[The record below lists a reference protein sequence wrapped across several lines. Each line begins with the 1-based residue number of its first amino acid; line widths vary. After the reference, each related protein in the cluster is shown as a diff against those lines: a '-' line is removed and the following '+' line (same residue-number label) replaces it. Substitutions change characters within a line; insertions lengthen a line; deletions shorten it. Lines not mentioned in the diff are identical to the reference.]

1 MIIHVVKQGETL
13 YGIAEYYNVSPD
25 RLTTDNG
32 IYNVESLAVGEA
44 LAIRFPRVIHTVA
57 EGEGLYQIG
66 LSYDKSELEL
76 MQNNPLLVNRDTL
89 YEGESVVIEYVDEPD
104 LTKSFNGYAYP
115 YINTRILRTAL
126 LYMTTLTIFG
136 YGFTLSGELIP
147 INDDP
152 LISQAYDLSAL
163 PIMLISSIDESGN
176 FSNEHAE
183 AVFKSVQLRDTL
195 ITNIIDT
202 MYVKGYTGL
211 DIDFEFIADKES
223 YIAFIE
229 ETARRLHEA
238 GFTVNVDL
246 APKVSSEQKG
256 LLYESHDYKRIG
268 EIADTV
274 LLMTYEWGYS
284 LGPPMAIAP
293 INQVRRVVEYAVT
306 QIEPSKIL
314 LGIPNYAYDWR
325 LPFVRGATKA
335 EIIGNQDAV
344 ERAIRYGAQI
354 QFDEEAASPFYY
366 YTDEA
371 GNSHVVWFEDVRS
384 ILAKLE
390 LIEEYGLLGGGYW
403 NIMKKFAG
411 NWTVLD
417 ETYIVQK

>member
-1 MIIHVVKQGETL
+1 MVIHVVKQGETL
-13 YGIAEYYNVSPD
+13 YGIAEYYNVNPERVSE
-25 RLTTDNG
+25 DNG
-32 IYNVESLAVGEA
+32 IYNVESLAVGQA
-44 LAIRFPRVIHTVA
+44 LAIRFPRVLHTVT
-57 EGEGLYQIG
+57 EGESLYQIG
-66 LSYDKSELEL
+66 LTYNKTELEL

-89 YEGESVVIEYVDEPD
+89 YTGESIIIEYEDEPEII
-104 LTKSFNGYAYP
+104 KRFNGYAYQ
-115 YINTRILRTAL
+115 YINIRILRTAL
-126 LYMTTLTIFG
+126 LYMTSLTIFG
-136 YGFTLSGELIP
+136 YGFTSSGELIT
-147 INDDP
+147 IDDDP
-152 LISQAYDLSAL
+152 LILQAFDLKAL

-176 FSNEHAE
+176 FSNERAE
-183 AVFKSVQLRDTL
+183 VVFKDAVLRDTL

-229 ETARRLHEA
+229 ETTDRLHEA

-246 APKVSSEQKG
+246 APKVSSDQKG
-256 LLYESHDYKRIG
+256 LLYEAHDYKRIG

-293 INQVRRVVEYAVT
+293 LNQVRRVVEYAVT
-306 QIEPSKIL
+306 QIEPSKIM

-325 LPFVRGATKA
+325 LPFVRGVTKA
-335 EIIGNQDAV
+335 EVIGNQDAV
-344 ERAIRYGAQI
+344 ERAIKYRAQI
-354 QFDEEAASPFYY
+354 QFDEEAESPFYY

-371 GNSHVVWFEDVRS
+371 GSAHVVWFEDVRS
-384 ILAKLE
+384 ILAKLR
-390 LIEEYGLLGGGYW
+390 LIDEYSLLGGGYW

-411 NWTVLD
+411 NWTVID
-417 ETYIVQK
+417 ETYIVEK

>member
-1 MIIHVVKQGETL
+1 MVIHVVKQGETL
-13 YGIAEYYNVSPD
+13 YGIAEYYNVNPERVSE
-25 RLTTDNG
+25 DNG
-32 IYNVESLAVGEA
+32 IYNVESLAVGQA
-44 LAIRFPRVIHTVA
+44 LAIRFPRVLHTVT
-57 EGEGLYQIG
+57 EGESLYQIG
-66 LSYDKSELEL
+66 LTYNKTELEL

-89 YEGESVVIEYVDEPD
+89 YTGESIIIEYEDEPEII
-104 LTKSFNGYAYP
+104 KRFNGYAYQ
-115 YINTRILRTAL
+115 YINIRILRTAL
-126 LYMTTLTIFG
+126 LYMTSLTIFG
-136 YGFTLSGELIP
+136 YGFTSSGELIT
-147 INDDP
+147 IDDDP
-152 LISQAYDLSAL
+152 LILQAFDLKAL

-176 FSNEHAE
+176 FSNERAE
-183 AVFKSVQLRDTL
+183 VVFKDAVLRDTL

-229 ETARRLHEA
+229 ETTDRLHEA

-246 APKVSSEQKG
+246 APKVSSDQKG
-256 LLYESHDYKRIG
+256 LLYEAHDYKRIG

-293 INQVRRVVEYAVT
+293 LNQVRRVVEYAVT
-306 QIEPSKIL
+306 QIEPSKIM

-325 LPFVRGATKA
+325 LPFVRGVTKA
-335 EIIGNQDAV
+335 EVIGNQDAV
-344 ERAIRYGAQI
+344 ERAIKYRAQI
-354 QFDEEAASPFYY
+354 QFDEEAKSPFYY

-371 GNSHVVWFEDVRS
+371 GSAHVVWFEDVRS
-384 ILAKLE
+384 ILAKLR
-390 LIEEYGLLGGGYW
+390 LIDEYSLLGGGYW

-411 NWTVLD
+411 NWTVID
-417 ETYIVQK
+417 ETYIVEK

>member
-1 MIIHVVKQGETL
+1 MVIHVVKQGETL
-13 YGIAEYYNVSPD
+13 YGIAEYYNVNPERVSE
-25 RLTTDNG
+25 DNG
-32 IYNVESLAVGEA
+32 IYNVESLAVGQA
-44 LAIRFPRVIHTVA
+44 LAIRFPRVLHTVT
-57 EGEGLYQIG
+57 EGESLYQIG
-66 LSYDKSELEL
+66 LTYNKTELEL

-89 YEGESVVIEYVDEPD
+89 YTGESIIIEYEDEPD
-104 LTKSFNGYAYP
+104 IIKRFNGYAYQ
-115 YINTRILRTAL
+115 YINIRILRTAL
-126 LYMTTLTIFG
+126 LYMTSLTIFG
-136 YGFTLSGELIP
+136 YGFTSSGELIT
-147 INDDP
+147 IDDDP
-152 LISQAYDLSAL
+152 LILQAFDLKAL

-176 FSNEHAE
+176 FSNERAE
-183 AVFKSVQLRDTL
+183 VVFKDAVLRDTL

-229 ETARRLHEA
+229 ETTDRLHEA

-246 APKVSSEQKG
+246 APKVSSDQKG
-256 LLYESHDYKRIG
+256 LLYEAHDYKRIG

-293 INQVRRVVEYAVT
+293 LNQVRRVVEYAVT
-306 QIEPSKIL
+306 QIEPSKIM

-325 LPFVRGATKA
+325 LPFVRGVTKA
-335 EIIGNQDAV
+335 EVIGNQDAV
-344 ERAIRYGAQI
+344 ERAIKYRAQI
-354 QFDEEAASPFYY
+354 QFDEEAESPFYY

-371 GNSHVVWFEDVRS
+371 GSAHVVWFEDVRS
-384 ILAKLE
+384 ILAKLR
-390 LIEEYGLLGGGYW
+390 LIDEYSLLGGGYW

-411 NWTVLD
+411 NWTVID
-417 ETYIVQK
+417 ETYIVEK

>member
-1 MIIHVVKQGETL
+1 MVIHVVKQGETL
-13 YGIAEYYNVSPD
+13 YGIAEYYNVNPERVSE
-25 RLTTDNG
+25 DNG
-32 IYNVESLAVGEA
+32 IYNVESLAVGQA
-44 LAIRFPRVIHTVA
+44 LAIRFPRVLHTVT
-57 EGEGLYQIG
+57 EGESLYQIG
-66 LSYDKSELEL
+66 LSYNKTELEL

-89 YEGESVVIEYVDEPD
+89 YTGESIIIEYEDEPD
-104 LTKSFNGYAYP
+104 IIKRFNGYAYQ
-115 YINTRILRTAL
+115 YINIRILRTAL
-126 LYMTTLTIFG
+126 LYMTSLTIFG
-136 YGFTLSGELIP
+136 YGFTSSGELIT
-147 INDDP
+147 IDDDP
-152 LISQAYDLSAL
+152 LILQAFDLKAL

-176 FSNEHAE
+176 FSNERAE
-183 AVFKSVQLRDTL
+183 VVFKDAVLRDTL

-229 ETARRLHEA
+229 ETTYRLHEA

-256 LLYESHDYKRIG
+256 LLYEAHDYKRIG

-293 INQVRRVVEYAVT
+293 LNQVRRVVEYAVT
-306 QIEPSKIL
+306 QIEPSKIM

-325 LPFVRGATKA
+325 LPFVRGVTKA
-335 EIIGNQDAV
+335 EVIGNQDAV
-344 ERAIRYGAQI
+344 ERAIKYRAQI
-354 QFDEEAASPFYY
+354 QFDEEAESPFYY

-371 GNSHVVWFEDVRS
+371 GSAHVVWFEDVRS
-384 ILAKLE
+384 ILAKLR
-390 LIEEYGLLGGGYW
+390 LIDEYSLLGGGYW

-411 NWTVLD
+411 NWTVID
-417 ETYIVQK
+417 ETYIVEK